1 MTLQERIKRSQQ
13 VGREATQPTVNQL
26 AAAADTPVPNT
37 AVSAGM
43 IPGTTPDQAKMM
55 GTPAQKQ
62 AKVAQRGGETQLEQ
76 AQKLRAP
83 AEATVEDEAKKR
95 RAAAIAQGMGTYG
108 DKANELID
116 RTFANITGQQVQA
129 APTTDPAA
137 GEAAPEAAALSL
149 KLDTAAKQ
157 LEGKSD
163 TEVAAITALINNIAT
178 ETDPAKRNAAT
189 LELNK
194 ALGLTGVNALSAD
207 MVPGLIA
214 KLPETVASAAT
225 AQVKATI
232 GEKLTLEDFGN
243 LGTSPAELA
252 KLLKVDESA
261 IADMS
266 LSDLDN
272 ALSALTQ
279 TEFGETQTV
288 QAGMTS
294 GLLSPTEKNALR
306 DVLATLEER
315 GVAGA
320 EFQVGQVAKDVVE
333 GRQVTVGGQQYDITE
348 LLATDE
354 MTDIVTQVLNDEK
367 SEFSLSLKETNP
379 DLYNW
384 IVSSRTGLENLV
396 KEAGKG
402 VGTFKAVQEKNI
414 KLLTPFAGQKEF
426 MKSLGVD
433 LDALSAV
440 DLTEDITLPDGTK
453 VPRWKAP
460 AAQGGLPP
468 AAQLL
473 LSLPPEKQGISLT
486 NLSQLPADQIK
497 DLTAA
502 ELLALGLD
510 RTNGLWSQY
519 RDQKNLRDRIAS
531 IPANQVS
538 TIVSTLGWGNIDK
551 LNKTLADAIM
561 IEAMGGPRHP
571 LLDVD
576 VNKSGTL
583 DEKDMEELQ
592 KASASGEL
600 PSLKQVIASGQISGA
615 KLPAGGDALN
625 YGGGNQEIALRG
637 ITSALADGSISVQEQ
652 TALAE
657 LPVSSD
663 VLQSI
668 LDKRPAGF
676 RGAGDVNQSLEAAI
690 QRKVNKEIDDSFR
703 SQGMSMDTVNN
714 FLSLPAVKSGVGVLD
729 QQQRQNL
736 TSMISKIER
745 ALEMMPS
752 NKSRD
757 IAKGYLSK
765 LQQYQTRYEESP
777 ELISFN

>member
-13 VGREATQPTVNQL
+13 VGSEAKQPTINQL

-43 IPGTTPDQAKMM
+43 VPGATADQAKMM

-62 AKVAQRGGETQLEQ
+62 AKVATLGGETQLEQ

-83 AEATVEDEAKKR
+83 SEATVEDEAKKR
-95 RAAAIAQGMGTYG
+95 RAAAIAQGMGTMG

-129 APTTDPAA
+129 APTTAPAA

-178 ETDPAKRNAAT
+178 EADPAKRNAAT

-194 ALGLTGVNALSAD
+194 QLGLTGANALSAD

-214 KLPETVASAAT
+214 KLPETVAQAAQT
-225 AQVKATI
+225 QVKATI
-232 GEKLTLEDFGN
+232 EGKLTLEDFGN

-266 LSDLDN
+266 LTDLDN

-288 QAGMTS
+288 QAGMAS
-294 GLLSPTEKNALR
+294 GLLSQTEKNALR

-320 EFQVGQVAKDVVE
+320 EFQVGQVAKDVVD

-367 SEFSLSLKETNP
+367 SEFSLSLKETSP

-384 IVSSRTGLENLV
+384 IVSSRAGLENLV

-402 VGTFKAVQEKNI
+402 VGTFKAVQEKNL
-414 KLLTPFAGQKEF
+414 KLLAPFAGQKDY
-426 MKSLGVD
+426 MQKLGLD
-433 LDALSAV
+433 IDALSAV
-440 DLTEDITLPDGTK
+440 DLTEEVTLADGTK

-460 AAQGGLPP
+460 KEQGGLPP

-486 NLSQLPADQIK
+486 NLSQLPASEIEE
-497 DLTAA
+497 LSGE

-519 RDQKNLRDRIAS
+519 KEAKDNRAKIAS
-531 IPANQVS
+531 IPNNQIS
-538 TIVSTLGWGNIDK
+538 TIVSTLGWPDVDT
-551 LNKTLADAIM
+551 LNKTLADAVLV
-561 IEAMGGPRHP
+561 EAMGGPRHP
-571 LLDVD
+571 LLDID
-576 VNKSGTL
+576 GNNTGSL
-583 DEKDMEELQ
+583 DAEDMAKLKE
-592 KASASGEL
+592 AAAGGEL
-600 PSLKQVIASGQISGA
+600 PSLKDIVASGQVPKVSVPNAAAALDHGDKPVFDDMKRVLADGFFTQEEADALTWDLDKMQSVLNSMPKRNGAYIGPGAYIANTLQGSIERRRKKKADEDAAASEAARRAAEETVPQEGGSGGGGELRKRVA
-615 KLPAGGDALN
+615 EVALGLPAGS
-625 YGGGNQEIALRG
+625 Y
-637 ITSALADGSISVQEQ
+637 
-652 TALAE
+652 
-657 LPVSSD
+657 D
-663 VLQSI
+663 VL
-668 LDKRPAGF
+668 KNPKKA
-676 RGAGDVNQSLEAAI
+676 
-690 QRKVNKEIDDSFR
+690 
-703 SQGMSMDTVNN
+703 
-714 FLSLPAVKSGVGVLD
+714 
-729 QQQRQNL
+729 
-736 TSMISKIER
+736 
-745 ALEMMPS
+745 
-752 NKSRD
+752 
-757 IAKGYLSK
+757 
-765 LQQYQTRYEESP
+765 EEQVTK
-777 ELISFN
+777 FFKKNW

>member
-13 VGREATQPTVNQL
+13 VGSEAKQPTINQL

-43 IPGTTPDQAKMM
+43 VPGATADQAKMM

-62 AKVAQRGGETQLEQ
+62 AKVATLGGETQLEQ

-83 AEATVEDEAKKR
+83 SEATVEDEAKKR
-95 RAAAIAQGMGTYG
+95 RAAAIAQGMGTMG

-129 APTTDPAA
+129 APTTAPAA

-178 ETDPAKRNAAT
+178 EADPAKRNAAT

-194 ALGLTGVNALSAD
+194 QLGLTGANALSAD

-214 KLPETVASAAT
+214 KLPETVAQAAQT
-225 AQVKATI
+225 QVKATI
-232 GEKLTLEDFGN
+232 EGKLTLEDFGN

-266 LSDLDN
+266 LTDLDN

-288 QAGMTS
+288 QAGMAS
-294 GLLSPTEKNALR
+294 GLLSQTEKNALR

-320 EFQVGQVAKDVVE
+320 EFQVGQVAKDVVD

-367 SEFSLSLKETNP
+367 SEFSLSLKETSP

-384 IVSSRTGLENLV
+384 IVSSRAGLENLV

-402 VGTFKAVQEKNI
+402 VGTFKAVQEKNL
-414 KLLTPFAGQKEF
+414 KLLAPFAGQKDY
-426 MKSLGVD
+426 MQKLGLD
-433 LDALSAV
+433 IDALSAV
-440 DLTEDITLPDGTK
+440 DLTEEVTLADGTK

-460 AAQGGLPP
+460 KEQGGLPP

-486 NLSQLPADQIK
+486 NLSQLPASEIEE
-497 DLTAA
+497 LSGE

-519 RDQKNLRDRIAS
+519 KEAKDNRAKIAS
-531 IPANQVS
+531 IPNNQIS
-538 TIVSTLGWGNIDK
+538 TIVSTLGWPDVDT
-551 LNKTLADAIM
+551 LNKTLADAVLV
-561 IEAMGGPRHP
+561 EAMGGPRHP
-571 LLDVD
+571 LLDID
-576 VNKSGTL
+576 GNNTGSL
-583 DEKDMEELQ
+583 DAEDMAKLKE
-592 KASASGEL
+592 AAAGGEL
-600 PSLKQVIASGQISGA
+600 PSLKDIVASGQVPKVSVPNAAAALDHGDKPVFDDMKRVLADGFFTQEEADALTWDLDKMQSVLNSMPKRNGA
-615 KLPAGGDALN
+615 YIGPGAYIANTLQGSIERRRKKKADEDAAASEAARRAAEETVPQEGGGGGGGELRKRVAEVALGLPAGS
-625 YGGGNQEIALRG
+625 Y
-637 ITSALADGSISVQEQ
+637 
-652 TALAE
+652 
-657 LPVSSD
+657 D
-663 VLQSI
+663 VL
-668 LDKRPAGF
+668 KNPKKA
-676 RGAGDVNQSLEAAI
+676 
-690 QRKVNKEIDDSFR
+690 
-703 SQGMSMDTVNN
+703 
-714 FLSLPAVKSGVGVLD
+714 
-729 QQQRQNL
+729 
-736 TSMISKIER
+736 
-745 ALEMMPS
+745 
-752 NKSRD
+752 
-757 IAKGYLSK
+757 
-765 LQQYQTRYEESP
+765 EEQVTK
-777 ELISFN
+777 FFKKNW

>member
-13 VGREATQPTVNQL
+13 VGSEAKQPTINQL

-43 IPGTTPDQAKMM
+43 VPGATADQAKMM

-62 AKVAQRGGETQLEQ
+62 AKVATLGGETQLEQ

-83 AEATVEDEAKKR
+83 SEATVEDEAKKR
-95 RAAAIAQGMGTYG
+95 RAAAIAQGMGTMG

-129 APTTDPAA
+129 APTTAPAA

-178 ETDPAKRNAAT
+178 EADPAKRNAAT

-194 ALGLTGVNALSAD
+194 QLGLTGANALSAD

-214 KLPETVASAAT
+214 KLPETVAQAAQT
-225 AQVKATI
+225 QVKATI

-266 LSDLDN
+266 LTDLDN

-288 QAGMTS
+288 QAGMAS
-294 GLLSPTEKNALR
+294 GLLSQTEKNALR

-320 EFQVGQVAKDVVE
+320 EFQVGQVAKDVVD

-367 SEFSLSLKETNP
+367 SEFSLSLKETSP

-384 IVSSRTGLENLV
+384 IVSSRAGLENLV

-402 VGTFKAVQEKNI
+402 VGTFKAVQEKNL
-414 KLLTPFAGQKEF
+414 KLLAPFAGQKDY
-426 MKSLGVD
+426 MQKLGLD
-433 LDALSAV
+433 IDALSAV
-440 DLTEDITLPDGTK
+440 DLTEEVTLADGTK

-460 AAQGGLPP
+460 KEQGGLPP

-486 NLSQLPADQIK
+486 NLSQLPASEIEE
-497 DLTAA
+497 LSGE

-519 RDQKNLRDRIAS
+519 KEAKDNRAKIAS
-531 IPANQVS
+531 IPNNQIS
-538 TIVSTLGWGNIDK
+538 TIVSTLGWPDVDT
-551 LNKTLADAIM
+551 LNKTLADAVLV
-561 IEAMGGPRHP
+561 EAMGGPRHP
-571 LLDVD
+571 LLDID
-576 VNKSGTL
+576 GNNTGSL
-583 DEKDMEELQ
+583 DAEDMAKLKE
-592 KASASGEL
+592 AAAGGEL
-600 PSLKQVIASGQISGA
+600 PSLKDIVASGQVPKVSVPNAAAALDHGDKPVFDDMKRVLADGFFTQEEADALTWDLDKMQSVLNSMPKRNGA
-615 KLPAGGDALN
+615 YIGPGAYIANTLQGSIERRRKKKADEDAAAAEAARRAAEETVPQEGGGGGGGELRKRVAEVALGLPAGS
-625 YGGGNQEIALRG
+625 Y
-637 ITSALADGSISVQEQ
+637 
-652 TALAE
+652 
-657 LPVSSD
+657 D
-663 VLQSI
+663 VL
-668 LDKRPAGF
+668 KNPKKA
-676 RGAGDVNQSLEAAI
+676 
-690 QRKVNKEIDDSFR
+690 
-703 SQGMSMDTVNN
+703 
-714 FLSLPAVKSGVGVLD
+714 
-729 QQQRQNL
+729 
-736 TSMISKIER
+736 
-745 ALEMMPS
+745 
-752 NKSRD
+752 
-757 IAKGYLSK
+757 
-765 LQQYQTRYEESP
+765 EEQVTK
-777 ELISFN
+777 FFKKNW

>member
-13 VGREATQPTVNQL
+13 VGSEAKQPTINQL

-43 IPGTTPDQAKMM
+43 VPGATADQAKMM

-62 AKVAQRGGETQLEQ
+62 AKVATLGGETQLEQ

-83 AEATVEDEAKKR
+83 SEATVEDEAKKR
-95 RAAAIAQGMGTYG
+95 RAAAIAQGMGTMG

-129 APTTDPAA
+129 APTTAPAA

-178 ETDPAKRNAAT
+178 EADPAKRNAAT

-194 ALGLTGVNALSAD
+194 QLGLTGANALSAD

-214 KLPETVASAAT
+214 KLPETVAQAAQT
-225 AQVKATI
+225 QVKATI
-232 GEKLTLEDFGN
+232 EGKLTLEDFGN

-266 LSDLDN
+266 LTDLDN

-288 QAGMTS
+288 QAGMAS
-294 GLLSPTEKNALR
+294 GLLSQTEKNALR

-320 EFQVGQVAKDVVE
+320 EFQVGQVAKDVVD

-367 SEFSLSLKETNP
+367 SEFSLSLKETSP

-384 IVSSRTGLENLV
+384 IVSSRAGLENLV

-402 VGTFKAVQEKNI
+402 VGTFKAVQEKNL
-414 KLLTPFAGQKEF
+414 KLLAPFAGQKDY
-426 MKSLGVD
+426 MQKLGLD
-433 LDALSAV
+433 IDALSAV
-440 DLTEDITLPDGTK
+440 DLTEEVTLADGTK

-460 AAQGGLPP
+460 KEQGGLPP

-486 NLSQLPADQIK
+486 NLSQLPASEIEE
-497 DLTAA
+497 LSGE

-519 RDQKNLRDRIAS
+519 KEAKDNRAKIAS
-531 IPANQVS
+531 IPNNQIS
-538 TIVSTLGWGNIDK
+538 TIVSTLGWPDVDT
-551 LNKTLADAIM
+551 LNKTLADAVLV
-561 IEAMGGPRHP
+561 EAMGGPRHP
-571 LLDVD
+571 LLDID
-576 VNKSGTL
+576 SNNTGSL
-583 DEKDMEELQ
+583 DAEDMAKLKE
-592 KASASGEL
+592 AAAGGEL
-600 PSLKQVIASGQISGA
+600 PSLKDIVASGQVPKVSVPNAAAALDHGDKPVFDDMKRVLADGFFTQEEADALTWDLDKMQSVLNSMPKRNGA
-615 KLPAGGDALN
+615 YIGPGAYIANTLQGSIERRRKKKADEDAAASEAARRAAEETVPQEGGGGGGGELRKRVAEVALGLPAGS
-625 YGGGNQEIALRG
+625 Y
-637 ITSALADGSISVQEQ
+637 
-652 TALAE
+652 
-657 LPVSSD
+657 D
-663 VLQSI
+663 VL
-668 LDKRPAGF
+668 KNPKKA
-676 RGAGDVNQSLEAAI
+676 
-690 QRKVNKEIDDSFR
+690 
-703 SQGMSMDTVNN
+703 
-714 FLSLPAVKSGVGVLD
+714 
-729 QQQRQNL
+729 
-736 TSMISKIER
+736 
-745 ALEMMPS
+745 
-752 NKSRD
+752 
-757 IAKGYLSK
+757 
-765 LQQYQTRYEESP
+765 EEQVTK
-777 ELISFN
+777 FFKKNW